1 MRPTQERLAAA
12 GLLRTF
18 EGRWSDP
25 IPLGHDPDG
34 HYLRIER
41 VGGHAPGSCMVWLHA
56 PSSHAG
62 PPLALA
68 LLAGDEIYHPENL
81 RQRRPTGVSVNAS
94 ISAAVVDYIRAA
106 EAAGTPVFTYH
117 DPDVVAGTA
126 GAAGRSGGTRLGTRR
141 VCCGS

>member
-1 MRPTQERLAAA
+1 
-12 GLLRTF
+12 
-18 EGRWSDP
+18 
-25 IPLGHDPDG
+25 
-34 HYLRIER
+34 
-41 VGGHAPGSCMVWLHA
+41 MVWLHA

-126 GAAGRSGGTRLGTRR
+126 GTAGAAGSSGGTRLGTRR